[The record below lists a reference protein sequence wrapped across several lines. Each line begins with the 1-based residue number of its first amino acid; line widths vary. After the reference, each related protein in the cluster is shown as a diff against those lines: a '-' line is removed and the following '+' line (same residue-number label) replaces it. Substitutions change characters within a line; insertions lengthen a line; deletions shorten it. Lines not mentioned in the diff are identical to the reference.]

1 MLGSP
6 SADSSAL
13 YAETVVN
20 GDPAW
25 VGPLAGVAM
34 NLPVFHILE
43 PEIKDQISTE
53 LFEKH
58 LAIMEIAL
66 DIDEVGK
73 ALKKVRASASI
84 TPLQVDGV

>member
-1 MLGSP
+1 VLGSP
-6 SADSSAL
+6 NADSSEL

-43 PEIKDQISTE
+43 PEVKDQINPE

-58 LAIMEIAL
+58 LAIMEVAL
-66 DIDEVGK
+66 DIDEIGK
-73 ALKKVRASASI
+73 ALKKVRASE
-84 TPLQVDGV
+84 